1 MAESGKSAKDGG
13 GVNPPP
19 EGGTLRS
26 AEAGPARVKEAQAG
40 PRPGAGARRLV
51 IMAEGLFSMF
61 ESKTAACVIRYKPSE
76 VVAVIDSTK
85 AGRTA
90 GDVLGFGGDIPVVAS
105 LDESLTH
112 SPTALL
118 IGIAPRGGGL
128 PEEWRPVMAS
138 AISEGLDILSG
149 LHYFISDDPEL
160 GSLARKK
167 DVKIY
172 DLRKVPQDVG
182 VSTCRAGNAE
192 GYVVLTVGTDCNVG
206 KMTAS
211 VELASEARRR
221 GHDAVMLASGQTG
234 IYLEGAGIAVDRV
247 VADYIAGAAERLV
260 LDADAPG
267 RWLIVEGQ
275 GSVTHPAYS
284 GVALGILHG
293 AMPDCMVLCHL
304 AGRTKV
310 SGYGIDLP
318 GLTETIELHERL
330 AAYLKPSKV
339 VAIALNCCDLDEAGA
354 RQACWDA
361 EAETGLPA
369 ADPIRHGAG
378 AIVEALETHLEE
390 HGRSRTC

>member
-1 MAESGKSAKDGG
+1 
-13 GVNPPP
+13 
-19 EGGTLRS
+19 
-26 AEAGPARVKEAQAG
+26 
-40 PRPGAGARRLV
+40 V

-61 ESKTAACVIRYKPSE
+61 ESKTAACVIRYRPDE

-90 GDVLGFGGDIPVVAS
+90 GEVLGFGGDIPVVSS
-105 LDESLTH
+105 LEESLARR
-112 SPTALL
+112 PTALL
-118 IGIAPRGGGL
+118 IGIAPRGGDL
-128 PEEWRPVMAS
+128 PAEWRPVIAT

-149 LHYFISDDPEL
+149 LHYFISDDDEFASSAL
-160 GSLARKK
+160 RKG
-167 DVKIY
+167 VEIH
-172 DLRKVPQDVG
+172 DLRKVPPDIG
-182 VSTCRAGNAE
+182 VSKCRAGNAG

-234 IYLEGAGIAVDRV
+234 IYLEGAGIAVDRA

-260 LDADAPG
+260 LEADAPG

-275 GSVTHPAYS
+275 GALTHPAYS

-293 AMPDCMVLCHL
+293 TMPDCMVLCHQ
-304 AGRTKV
+304 ATRTKT
-310 SGYGIDLP
+310 SGYGIALP
-318 GLTETIELHERL
+318 GLKEVIGLHERL
-330 AAYLKPSKV
+330 AAYLKPAKV
-339 VAIALNCCDLDEAGA
+339 VAIALNCCDLDDAGA
-354 RQACWDA
+354 ARACR
-361 EAETGLPA
+361 EAKSETGLPA

-378 AIVEALETHLEE
+378 AIVEALELYLKQ